1 MNVYILGNLKSYLG
15 KSCFIYDKVL
25 FLIGN
30 NLRIFKKMKTLPH
43 IKVTPEQLPLIS
55 SNSLGV
61 EIICGAAGSGKTSTA
76 LLRLRSLCCM
86 FAERY
91 RRKGLN
97 KSVKVLILTFNRTLT
112 GYIKSLAT
120 HQIDQDLDI
129 SLEIDT
135 FGGWALNN
143 LPTIEL
149 EEKPNFIKGLAYN
162 ISELSHDYVLNEVS
176 YVLSRF
182 LPQDLE
188 NYITTER
195 TGRGTLP
202 RVDKHLR
209 RKLLDSVIYPYLDH
223 LNQIDKK
230 DWNGVAVSMLQ
241 DIPSLEYDIVIV
253 DESQDFSAN
262 QLRAIKHHLAVDH
275 TVTFVIDTVQRIYA
289 RGFTW
294 AEVGFEIRRE
304 NSHRLRENYRNTVE
318 IAKFAAGILSNMPI
332 DADGALPNL
341 HAAARQGKKPRIIRG
356 LYSQQVD
363 WVIKY
368 IRENVNL
375 KEESVAFLQPL
386 GGTWFNYIIEVLQK
400 NKLDYVQ
407 LTRKKDWPCNDT
419 NIALS
424 TFHSAKGLEFD
435 YVFILGLNNQNTL
448 FDEEDKDDRVQVL
461 RRLLAVAVAR
471 ARNDVIIGYKLGEE
485 SKLTKFFDI

>member
-1 MNVYILGNLKSYLG
+1 
-15 KSCFIYDKVL
+15 
-25 FLIGN
+25 
-30 NLRIFKKMKTLPH
+30 MKTLPV
-43 IKVTPEQLPLIS
+43 IEVTPEQLPLIS

-91 RRKGLN
+91 KRKSIN
-97 KSVKVLILTFNRTLT
+97 KPVKVLVLTFNRTLT
-112 GYIKSLAT
+112 GYIKSLASN
-120 HQIDQDLDI
+120 QIDQDLDV

-143 LPTIEL
+143 LPPIKL
-149 EEKPNFIKGLAYN
+149 EEKSRFLNELACN
-162 ISELSHDYVLNEVS
+162 ITELSHDYVLNEVS

-182 LPQDLE
+182 LPLDLE
-188 NYITTER
+188 SYITTER
-195 TGRGTLP
+195 TGRGVLP

-209 RKLLDSVIYPYLDH
+209 RKLLDSVINPYLNYLD
-223 LNQIDKK
+223 QFDKK

-304 NSHRLRENYRNTVE
+304 NSHRLRENHRNTVD
-318 IAKFAAGILSNMPI
+318 IAKFAAGILNNMPI
-332 DADGALPNL
+332 DTDGALPDL
-341 HAAARQGKKPRIIRG
+341 HAAVRQGVKPRVIRG
-356 LYSQQVD
+356 LYSQQIN
-363 WVIKY
+363 WAIKY

-386 GGTWFNYIIEVLQK
+386 GGYWFNFLITMLEK
-400 NKLDYVQ
+400 NNLDYVQ
-407 LTRKKDWPCNDT
+407 LTREKDWPTNDT

-435 YVFILGLNNQNTL
+435 YVFILGFNNQNTP
-448 FDEEDKDDRVQVL
+448 FDAEDKDDRIQVL

-471 ARNDVIIGYKLGEE
+471 ARNDVIIGYKVGEE
-485 SKLTKFFDI
+485 SRLTRFFDNNTYDVVDL